1 MLLTDLQNN
10 SITNSSVHPL
20 FFLFLFFFL
29 GGGSIANLLA
39 LCFTHSS
46 LRHSSTL
53 TDLDSS
59 EEDDGDNGSVSNQRE
74 KAEMLRLKFML
85 VYGWLCSLGEAAE
98 AYQDSDPSQRASIL
112 MPECSCFHVPSGPYT
127 LSYMYYMQR
136 YVFLKCLPAS
146 LLHYFSLKREICFSA
161 HQMWLQCSSG
171 VCTQHC
177 CNYTT
182 GSVC

>member
-1 MLLTDLQNN
+1 
-10 SITNSSVHPL
+10 
-20 FFLFLFFFL
+20 
-29 GGGSIANLLA
+29 
-39 LCFTHSS
+39 
-46 LRHSSTL
+46 
-53 TDLDSS
+53 
-59 EEDDGDNGSVSNQRE
+59 
-74 KAEMLRLKFML
+74 MLRLKFML

-112 MPECSCFHVPSGPYT
+112 MPECSCFHVPSRPYT

-171 VCTQHC
+171 VCTQHR

-182 GSVC
+182 GSVCQHELEMAGQRGRSVCHSPEISAFAPRAACCHEDNFPICSVATRYISLCRGNMLKSYIRKSLQKMYVEFPVCYV